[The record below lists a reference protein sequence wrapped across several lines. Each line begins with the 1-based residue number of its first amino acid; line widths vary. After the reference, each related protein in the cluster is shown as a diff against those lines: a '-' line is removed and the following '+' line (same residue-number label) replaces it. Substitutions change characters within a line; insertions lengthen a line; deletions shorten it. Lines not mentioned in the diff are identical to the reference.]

1 MAEQGVSLCV
11 QVLTLS
17 MLTLLTGSC
26 LFLAFMVAA
35 RMVWWA
41 KPSPY
46 TWGALQS
53 STLAKWHS
61 SHLLSYHSIINP
73 SSCAASLQHHADP
86 PKKMGAIANAVYS
99 NNGNV
104 FGIIPRALMD
114 YERKPNE
121 VSAISVNGIDQAIKK
136 PDLLSEAS
144 DKSRSVFWPVKTM
157 HQRKQWV

>member
-1 MAEQGVSLCV
+1 
-11 QVLTLS
+11 
-17 MLTLLTGSC
+17 
-26 LFLAFMVAA
+26 
-35 RMVWWA
+35 
-41 KPSPY
+41 
-46 TWGALQS
+46 
-53 STLAKWHS
+53 
-61 SHLLSYHSIINP
+61 
-73 SSCAASLQHHADP
+73 
-86 PKKMGAIANAVYS
+86 MGAIANAVYS

-157 HQRKQWV
+157 HQRKQ